1 VLKRLGKRLRPAGP
15 ATLVLVRGDR
25 HCASPEVR
33 QWSEEHPALSSV
45 TGWPRNA
52 VFQEGAREGVEQ
64 ANGA

>member
-1 VLKRLGKRLRPAGP
+1 M
-15 ATLVLVRGDR
+15 VRGDR

-33 QWSEEHPALSSV
+33 QWSEEPPALSSV